1 MFNPADAMGRLK
13 EMRQIIGI
21 GGVGNAMIRGRGHA
35 VDWIVEPRQ
44 LIEGDELSPFVSII
58 PAVDGKQRRMLAF
71 RELARKGV
79 ADIAVAISVDE
90 IQTGRAV
97 PTQCV

>member
-1 MFNPADAMGRLK
+1 MFNPADAMGGLK

-21 GGVGNAMIRGRGHA
+21 GGVGNAMIRRGDHA

-44 LIEGDELSPFVSII
+44 LIEGDEPSPFVWII

-71 RELARKGV
+71 RGLARKGV
-79 ADIAVAISVDE
+79 ADIAVAISVAE
-90 IQTGRAV
+90 IHTWGLG
-97 PTQCV
+97 PTQWF